1 MTTEP
6 RQTTHEHEAFRPAGE
21 HTFWIVCSLIAGFL
35 MLGLIWWEYGEGPMF
50 IAGLAWLTV
59 TGFLAAAVQ
68 RVLLAWQRP
77 PQR

>member
-1 MTTEP
+1 
-6 RQTTHEHEAFRPAGE
+6 
-21 HTFWIVCSLIAGFL
+21 

-68 RVLLAWQRP
+68 RVLLEWQRP